1 MNQYISI
8 FSLASCLYICKVL
21 LLLLL
26 LFKFYLYLLFVLWFW
41 YILCH
46 LKLIALI
53 GKYQSVLSV
62 HADYVALQE
71 MVRSV
76 IMHLSAASDPLETLS
91 GSVCC
96 FFCLCP
102 VTHQWEH
109 GLLVR
114 AHKTLCFS
122 FLRSI
127 NTESK
132 WSTGH
137 EEEHCWS
144 LMIIINEFESSDKS
158 CTRLC
163 GSWDANSKDFMGPI
177 QWGAV

>member
-1 MNQYISI
+1 M
-8 FSLASCLYICKVL
+8 
-21 LLLLL
+21 
-26 LFKFYLYLLFVLWFW
+26 LWFW

-132 WSTGH
+132 WNTAGVL
-137 EEEHCWS
+137 WS
-144 LMIIINEFESSDKS
+144 LLMSFSHQIKVVLDFVAHEMPTQK
-158 CTRLC
+158 T
-163 GSWDANSKDFMGPI
+163 SWGQFNGVQFKALNSEWTGLN
-177 QWGAV
+177 V